1 MEAEPRSFAR
11 NDQLR
16 GRLLLVEDDGD
27 HRPLLSLMLQK
38 SGADVS
44 VAENGKIAIDM
55 VHAAHQA
62 GSPFDLV
69 VMDLQMPVL
78 DGLSA
83 TRTLRRQGFT
93 MPIVALTAR
102 AVSTDRDQC
111 MAAGCDD
118 FLSKPVTRPD
128 LVRLLTPHLQ

>member
-1 MEAEPRSFAR
+1 
-11 NDQLR
+11 
-16 GRLLLVEDDGD
+16 LVEDDGD